1 MEDVY
6 KEDDQTVIFKMK
18 ADNPNKLMVEDGL
31 GAAYIIPEHIWAKV
45 EEDAGNDIAEI
56 RKFDNKDPIGS
67 GPYRVYYESPETIIL
82 ERVDDY
88 WEWFSTVANCPDQNM
103 SFTLFL
109 RVMTKETWL

>member
-1 MEDVY
+1 M
-6 KEDDQTVIFKMK
+6 
-18 ADNPNKLMVEDGL
+18 
-31 GAAYIIPEHIWAKV
+31 

-88 WEWFSTVANCPDQNM
+88 WGCLLYTSKNKNMVAGCL
-103 SFTLFL
+103 LF
-109 RVMTKETWL
+109 